1 MGWSDI
7 FVGMYS
13 LKNLFI
19 SDKKDFNFSDDNS
32 LWIHLTHLS
41 PFPPFGTLLKK
52 EVAKSYQFSVCSL
65 YVKARYFSPLY
76 LVSNSF
82 ASFTKYW
89 SSSFSYYFEP
99 KTLGKFLWQHLCSAN
114 LRIGFMPRIIQ
125 SLPAPFHSLASHF
138 KD

>member
-1 MGWSDI
+1 MEPSA
-7 FVGMYS
+7 
-13 LKNLFI
+13 
-19 SDKKDFNFSDDNS
+19 
-32 LWIHLTHLS
+32 HLS

-76 LVSNSF
+76 LVSNTNSF
-82 ASFTKYW
+82 ASFTKCW

-99 KTLGKFLWQHLCSAN
+99 KTLGTFLWQHLCSAN

-125 SLPAPFHSLASHF
+125 SLPAPFHSPRLTFQGLISCKFYPGASLQSQ
-138 KD
+138 KGGNSI